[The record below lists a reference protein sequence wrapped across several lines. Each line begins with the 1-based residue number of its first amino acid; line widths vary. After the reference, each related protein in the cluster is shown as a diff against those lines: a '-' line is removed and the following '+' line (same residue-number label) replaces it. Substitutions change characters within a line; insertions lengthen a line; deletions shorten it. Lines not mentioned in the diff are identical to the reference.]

1 MARRRTQWVALC
13 RKRQHL
19 LGAPASPPAAAEGGQ
34 RVAPAARPA
43 PLWPA
48 SPIQVLLA
56 FVLLAGG
63 CAGSSDPPA
72 SVEAGAG
79 NPAIDAIFAAW
90 DEPGSPGCALAVA
103 RDGDLI
109 YSRGYGYANLDYD
122 IPITPQTVFDV
133 ASVTKQF
140 VAAVANMLAQGGTVS
155 LDDDVRQW
163 LPELPEYESPV
174 TLRHLIVHTGGL
186 RDYLN
191 LFPLAGAGDYYSVSR
206 EQLLAMI
213 SRQRA
218 PVFAPG
224 ERYAYSNTGYMLLAH
239 ALERAAGKSIGELA
253 RERIFEPLGME
264 GSRMYENRE
273 EIIPRRA
280 TGYHRDDG
288 DGRLRIVHNYNF
300 EIAGDG
306 QLYTTVEDLLRWDD
320 YLHGK
325 GRPAIHESML
335 TEGTLNDGEPIEYAH
350 GITLGEYR
358 GLRTVGHGGHSW
370 GFLTE
375 LRRYVQPGL
384 SIAVACNAEYGDP
397 GVLARRV
404 ADHYLADQLGPA
416 ESDEE
421 DEQDEADEEDDEV
434 KGAEQPDAPSLSSAE
449 LADFAG
455 SFFSAELDATYRFAV
470 VDGGLVVRIEQ
481 QPALAVAAVA
491 EDEFRVEFESRGWA
505 ASPARLEFERDASG
519 GVTGFS
525 LSSGSERGLV
535 FDKQPG
541 LEIR

>member
-1 MARRRTQWVALC
+1 M
-13 RKRQHL
+13 
-19 LGAPASPPAAAEGGQ
+19 
-34 RVAPAARPA
+34 
-43 PLWPA
+43 
-48 SPIQVLLA
+48 
-56 FVLLAGG
+56 
-63 CAGSSDPPA
+63 
-72 SVEAGAG
+72 
-79 NPAIDAIFAAW
+79 
-90 DEPGSPGCALAVA
+90 A

-122 IPITPQTVFDV
+122 IPITSQTVFDV

-206 EQLLAMI
+206 EQLLAMM

-253 RERIFEPLGME
+253 RERIFKPLGMD

-280 TGYHRDDG
+280 TGYHRDYG
-288 DGRLRIVHNYNF
+288 DGRLRIVHNYDF

-325 GRPAIHESML
+325 GKPAIYESML
-335 TEGTLNDGEPIEYAH
+335 TEGTLNDGDGIEYAH

-404 ADHYLADQLGPA
+404 ADHYLEGQLGAAESNADDEDDA
-416 ESDEE
+416 ESDDG
-421 DEQDEADEEDDEV
+421 DEGENA
-434 KGAEQPDAPSLSSAE
+434 QPPSPSPAE
-449 LADFAG
+449 LAEFTG

-481 QPALAVAAVA
+481 QPALQVQPVA
-491 EDEFRVEFESRGWA
+491 EDKFRVEFESRGWA

>member
-1 MARRRTQWVALC
+1 MLVLFAV
-13 RKRQHL
+13 
-19 LGAPASPPAAAEGGQ
+19 
-34 RVAPAARPA
+34 
-43 PLWPA
+43 
-48 SPIQVLLA
+48 VLLVA
-56 FVLLAGG
+56 G
-63 CAGSSDPPA
+63 CAASDTPQ
-72 SVEAGAG
+72 AGLETGAD
-79 NPAIDAIFAAW
+79 NPAIDDLFAAW

-103 RDGDLI
+103 RDGEFV

-122 IPITPQTVFDV
+122 IPVTPQTVFDV

-140 VAAVANMLAQGGTVS
+140 VAAVANMLALDGTVS
-155 LDDDVRQW
+155 LDDDVRRW

-174 TLRHLIVHTGGL
+174 TLRHLIFHTGGL

-206 EQLLAMI
+206 EQLLAMM

-224 ERYAYSNTGYMLLAH
+224 ERYEYSNTGYMLLAH

-253 RERIFEPLGME
+253 RERIFAPLGMD
-264 GSRMYENRE
+264 SSLMYEDRE

-280 TGYHRDDG
+280 TGYHRDD
-288 DGRLRIVHNYNF
+288 DGNLRIVHNYNF

-320 YLHGK
+320 YLHGAA
-325 GRPAIHESML
+325 RPAIHESML
-335 TEGTLNDGEPIEYAH
+335 TEGTLNDGDGIEYAH

-358 GLRTVGHGGHSW
+358 GLPTVGHGGHSW

-397 GVLARRV
+397 GELARRV
-404 ADHYLADQLGPA
+404 ADHYLANQLRP
-416 ESDEE
+416 ESGDEE
-421 DEQDEADEEDDEV
+421 EDSDDEDEA
-434 KGAEQPDAPSLSSAE
+434 AEQPDAPSLSSAE
-449 LADFAG
+449 LAEFAG

-481 QPALAVAAVA
+481 QPALEVAPVA
-491 EDEFRVEFESRGWA
+491 EDEFRVEFESRGWV
-505 ASPARLEFERDASG
+505 ASPARLEFERDRSG
-519 GVTGFS
+519 AVTGFS

-535 FDKQPG
+535 FEKQPG

>member
-1 MARRRTQWVALC
+1 MLVLFAV
-13 RKRQHL
+13 
-19 LGAPASPPAAAEGGQ
+19 
-34 RVAPAARPA
+34 
-43 PLWPA
+43 
-48 SPIQVLLA
+48 VLLA
-56 FVLLAGG
+56 AG
-63 CAGSSDPPA
+63 CAASDTPH
-72 SVEAGAG
+72 AGLETGAD
-79 NPAIDAIFAAW
+79 NRAIDAIFAAW

-103 RDGDLI
+103 RDGDLV

-174 TLRHLIVHTGGL
+174 TLRHLIFHTGGL

-206 EQLLAMI
+206 EQLLAMM

-218 PVFAPG
+218 PAFAPG

-253 RERIFEPLGME
+253 RERIFEPLGMD

-288 DGRLRIVHNYNF
+288 DGRLRIVHNYDF

-325 GRPAIHESML
+325 GKPAIYESML
-335 TEGTLNDGEPIEYAH
+335 TEGTLNDGDGIEYAH

-375 LRRYVQPGL
+375 LRRYVKPGL

-397 GVLARRV
+397 GELARRV

-416 ESDEE
+416 ESDE
-421 DEQDEADEEDDEV
+421 DDKDEEEE
-434 KGAEQPDAPSLSSAE
+434 GAEQPDAPSLSSTE
-449 LADFAG
+449 LAEFAG
-455 SFFSAELDATYRFAV
+455 SFFSTELDATYRFAV
-470 VDGGLVVRIEQ
+470 EDAGLTVRVEQ
-481 QPALAVAAVA
+481 QPALQVQPVA

-505 ASPARLEFERDASG
+505 ASPARLEFERDSAG

-535 FDKQPG
+535 FEKQPG

>member
-1 MARRRTQWVALC
+1 M
-13 RKRQHL
+13 
-19 LGAPASPPAAAEGGQ
+19 
-34 RVAPAARPA
+34 
-43 PLWPA
+43 
-48 SPIQVLLA
+48 
-56 FVLLAGG
+56 
-63 CAGSSDPPA
+63 
-72 SVEAGAG
+72 
-79 NPAIDAIFAAW
+79 
-90 DEPGSPGCALAVA
+90 A
-103 RDGDLI
+103 RDGDLV

-140 VAAVANMLAQGGTVS
+140 VAAVANMLALDGTVS
-155 LDDDVRQW
+155 LDDDVRRW
-163 LPELPEYESPV
+163 LPELPEHESPV
-174 TLRHLIVHTGGL
+174 TLRHLIFHTGGL

-191 LFPLAGAGDYYSVSR
+191 LFPLAGAGDYYYSVSR
-206 EQLLAMI
+206 EQLLAMM

-239 ALERAAGKSIGELA
+239 ALERAGGKSIGELA
-253 RERIFEPLGME
+253 RERIFEPLGMD

-273 EIIPRRA
+273 EITPRRA
-280 TGYHRDDG
+280 TGYHRDD
-288 DGRLRIVHNYNF
+288 DGNLRIVHNYNF

-320 YLHGK
+320 YLHGAE
-325 GRPAIHESML
+325 RPAIHESML
-335 TEGTLNDGEPIEYAH
+335 TEGTLNNGDGIEYAH

-375 LRRYVQPGL
+375 LRRYVEPGL

-397 GVLARRV
+397 GELARRV

-421 DEQDEADEEDDEV
+421 DEQDEDDEEE
-434 KGAEQPDAPSLSSAE
+434 GAEQPDAPSLSSAE
-449 LADFAG
+449 LAEFAG
-455 SFFSAELDATYRFAV
+455 SFFSTELDATYRFAV
-470 VDGGLVVRIEQ
+470 EDAGLTVRVEQ
-481 QPALAVAAVA
+481 QPALAIAPVA

-505 ASPARLEFERDASG
+505 ASPARLAFERDASG

-535 FDKQPG
+535 FEKLPALDVP
-541 LEIR
+541 

>member
-1 MARRRTQWVALC
+1 MTLRRRFLQTC
-13 RKRQHL
+13 K
-19 LGAPASPPAAAEGGQ
+19 AETGCAG
-34 RVAPAARPA
+34 
-43 PLWPA
+43 
-48 SPIQVLLA
+48 
-56 FVLLAGG
+56 LLAGIRRAAPG
-63 CAGSSDPPA
+63 SGSSTALATAVILAFAAACMNGDDVPQA
-72 SVEAGAG
+72 SVEAGADDD
-79 NPAIDAIFAAW
+79 AIDAIFAAW

-103 RDGDLI
+103 RDGEFV
-109 YSRGYGYANLDYD
+109 YTRGYGYANLDYD
-122 IPITPQTVFDV
+122 IPITPRTVFDV

-140 VAAVANMLAQGGTVS
+140 VAAAANMLAQDGTVS
-155 LDDDVRQW
+155 LDDDVRRW

-174 TLRHLIVHTGGL
+174 TLRHLIFHTGGL

-206 EQLLAMI
+206 EQLLAMM

-224 ERYAYSNTGYMLLAH
+224 ERYEYSNTGYMLLAH

-253 RERIFEPLGME
+253 RERIFEPLGMD
-264 GSRMYENRE
+264 GSRMYEDRE

-320 YLHGK
+320 YLHGAEK
-325 GRPAIHESML
+325 PAIHESML

-375 LRRYVQPGL
+375 LRRYVEPGL

-397 GVLARRV
+397 GELARSV
-404 ADHYLADQLGPA
+404 ADHYLADQLGP

-421 DEQDEADEEDDEV
+421 DEQDGDEE
-434 KGAEQPDAPSLSSAE
+434 GAEQPDAPSLSSTE
-449 LADFAG
+449 LAEFDG
-455 SFFSAELDATYRFAV
+455 SFFSAELDAAYRFAV
-470 VDGGLVVRIEQ
+470 ADADLMVRVEQ
-481 QPALAVAAVA
+481 QPALAVAPVA

-535 FDKQPG
+535 FEKLPALDVP
-541 LEIR
+541 

>member
-1 MARRRTQWVALC
+1 MRETREAVASLLC
-13 RKRQHL
+13 T
-19 LGAPASPPAAAEGGQ
+19 
-34 RVAPAARPA
+34 VA
-43 PLWPA
+43 
-48 SPIQVLLA
+48 VLVA
-56 FVLLAGG
+56 VG
-63 CAGSSDPPA
+63 CAASDTPQ
-72 SVEAGAG
+72 AGLQTGAD
-79 NPAIDAIFAAW
+79 NPAIDDLFAAW

-103 RDGDLI
+103 RDGDLV
-109 YSRGYGYANLDYD
+109 YTRGYGYANLDYD

-140 VAAVANMLAQGGTVS
+140 VAAVANTLALDGTVS
-155 LDDDVRQW
+155 LDDDVRRW

-174 TLRHLIVHTGGL
+174 TLRHLVFHTGGL

-206 EQLLAMI
+206 EQLLAMM

-224 ERYAYSNTGYMLLAH
+224 ERYEYSNTGYMLLAH

-335 TEGTLNDGEPIEYAH
+335 TEGRLNDGDGIEYAH

-375 LRRYVQPGL
+375 LRRYVEPGL

-397 GVLARRV
+397 GELARRV

-416 ESDEE
+416 SDEE
-421 DEQDEADEEDDEV
+421 DEDDKEEA
-434 KGAEQPDAPSLSSAE
+434 AEQPDPPSLSSAE
-449 LADFAG
+449 LAEFAG

-470 VDGGLVVRIEQ
+470 EDAGLTVRVEQ
-481 QPALAVAAVA
+481 QPALTVAPVA

-535 FDKQPG
+535 FEKQPG